1 MASAK
6 CIKKLEFY
14 IYFKME
20 SLCDMCAA
28 MSISLKEPNDNIP
41 VDHPSQETRLYYVV
55 RRGGMHGLEAVE
67 RGILRK
73 QFLEAI
79 RVMKLEYYVQISYSF
94 EFFYIF
100 VGS

>member
-55 RRGGMHGLEAVE
+55 RRGGMVIAWFGGSGAWN
-67 RGILRK
+67 
-73 QFLEAI
+73 
-79 RVMKLEYYVQISYSF
+79 F
-94 EFFYIF
+94 EET
-100 VGS
+100 VS